1 MRGGADERDA
11 HPVTSAAASPRRPRG
26 LSSRLDRLSEAR
38 FALLLF
44 IPAAL
49 LVGIFVVP
57 PILAVFG
64 MSVFRIELLKS
75 GPTDF
80 IGLNNFTIRMPND
93 QNFID
98 SIPRTILFAAGTTLI
113 SVPLSVIAA
122 QVMNRRSRFGTLIG
136 VALLLP
142 WAIAPVVTGFYWR
155 FMFQPT
161 FGIFTIIANTLGL
174 AHGDVAWLQDGNVAI
189 LLAMIALA
197 WRTVPLLGILTLAA
211 LKTIPEAHYRA
222 ARMDG
227 AGPWQTFRFVTLPA
241 IRGTLLI
248 TTVLTII
255 VSLQTFDIFFQLTQ
269 GGPGFSTTTITYYI
283 FESAINN
290 LSLGYSAAL
299 ALLLLFIIVVFSS
312 LVVLLRGRGPRERLD
327 QEDLTTAARPVFRR
341 LADGSSASAGAAGA
355 PGAPTRPDF
364 ASTRYEAEGFGNA
377 PRRLRLHLP
386 AGATRILFGFGAAA
400 FLVWSLFPTLWILL
414 ASTQP
419 EGAVTGPQLALT
431 LPTFD
436 HFADLLRDPA
446 WIGSIAV
453 SLEVAI
459 GATAITLVLGAL
471 AAYPLA
477 RLEVPGKRL
486 FLGLMIFT
494 QMVPEIVLAIPVLL
508 IFRTLGLLDSVA
520 ALIIVNTA
528 FLLPLVIWL
537 LRNVFLAVP
546 KALEASAR
554 IDGATRLG
562 TLFRITIPA
571 ASAGISATIILLLI
585 SIWNEFMFAVI
596 LGNTAAV
603 TVTRRIGFI
612 NSPTTIGAAQ
622 PPYTLQAAA
631 GILAV
636 LPCVILLFAFHRRIS
651 AGLTEGYVKG

>member
-1 MRGGADERDA
+1 
-11 HPVTSAAASPRRPRG
+11 S
-26 LSSRLDRLSEAR
+26 
-38 FALLLF
+38 
-44 IPAAL
+44 
-49 LVGIFVVP
+49 
-57 PILAVFG
+57 
-64 MSVFRIELLKS
+64 
-75 GPTDF
+75 
-80 IGLNNFTIRMPND
+80 
-93 QNFID
+93 
-98 SIPRTILFAAGTTLI
+98 AGTTVI

-122 QVMNRRSRFGTLIG
+122 QVMNRRSRFATLIG

-161 FGIFTIIANTLGL
+161 FGVFTIIANTLGL
-174 AHGDVAWLQDGNVAI
+174 AHGDVTWLQDGNVAI
-189 LLAMIALA
+189 FLAMVALA

-227 AGPWQTFRFVTLPA
+227 AGPWQTFRFITLPA

-283 FESAINN
+283 FESAIQN

-312 LVVLLRGRGPRERLD
+312 LAVLLRGRSPRERPD
-327 QEDLTTAARPVFRR
+327 QEDLTTAVRPVFRR
-341 LADGSSASAGAAGA
+341 LIDGSAGQGGRAFRLS
-355 PGAPTRPDF
+355 T
-364 ASTRYEAEGFGNA
+364 TRYDGDGFGDR
-377 PRRLRLHLP
+377 PRRRRLRIP
-386 AGATRILFGFGAAA
+386 DRATRIMFGLGAAA

-431 LPTFD
+431 LPTLD
-436 HFADLLRDPA
+436 HYASLLRDPA
-446 WIGSIAV
+446 WVGSIAV

-459 GATAITLVLGAL
+459 GATAIALILGAL

-508 IFRTLGLLDSVA
+508 IFRTLGLLDTVA

-546 KALEASAR
+546 KALESSAR

-562 TLFRITIPA
+562 TLFRVTMPA
-571 ASAGISATIILLLI
+571 ASAGISATVILLLI

-636 LPCVILLFAFHRRIS
+636 LPCVILLFLFHRRIT